1 MALDIN
7 YIRRGS
13 GDPLVLIHG
22 IGSRW
27 QMWSPVIDALAA
39 HRDVIAL
46 DVPGFG
52 ASPRPPKG
60 TKPGIPAMTDMLVEF
75 WQSLGV
81 DRPHVAGNSMG
92 GWLVL
97 EMARR
102 GVVRSATG
110 LSPAGFHVAPE
121 RALEVTLLTAMRG
134 MAKAG
139 RPLAPQAAKTAFG
152 RKLAMGTVIGKPEL
166 LSPDDALLNLQGL
179 ADATWFWP
187 TLGALMADRFRGGN
201 EIKVP
206 VTIAWGEHD
215 HLLLPRQA
223 PRALAE
229 IPTARYVLMP
239 DCGHVPTWDDPQLV
253 TQTILD
259 GSATA

>member
-1 MALDIN
+1 MAVDIN
-7 YIRRGS
+7 YVRRGS
-13 GDPLVLIHG
+13 GEPLVLIHG

-27 QMWSPVIDALAA
+27 QMWSPVIDALAQ

-52 ASPRPPKG
+52 ASPRPPQG
-60 TKPGIPAMTDMLVEF
+60 TKPGIPTMTDMLVEF
-75 WQSLGV
+75 WQSLGI

-92 GWLVL
+92 GWLAL

-121 RALEVTLLTAMRG
+121 RAFELASLVVTRTL
-134 MAKAG
+134 AKAG
-139 RPLAPQAAKTAFG
+139 RPLAPKAMRTPFG
-152 RKLAMGTVIGKPEL
+152 RKLTLSSLIGKPAQMQPDEAV
-166 LSPDDALLNLQGL
+166 LSVQGV

-187 TLGALMADRFRGGN
+187 TLGALCIDRFSGGE
-201 EIKVP
+201 EINVP

-229 IPTARYVLMP
+229 IPSARYVLLR
-239 DCGHVPTWDDPQLV
+239 DCGHVPAWDNPELV
-253 TQTILD
+253 TKTILD
-259 GSATA
+259 GSTTA